1 MKKLLS
7 LFLVCIFVFAMP
19 MTVLADSAS
28 VVTLGADITEAEKQA
43 VLSYFGITDINS
55 VEVVQVNNAEEHS
68 ILDAYIPPEKIGN
81 KTYSCAYIVPTTSGG
96 LNIQMQNITY
106 VTQETLANALMT
118 AGINNCNLMVTAPKA
133 VSGTGALAGVYKAY
147 DKMGVALDSSKK
159 DLAVQEMVVVSQL
172 VENHGNDINK
182 VVAEVKKQVADKAL
196 TDTEVK
202 QIIIDTANEHNI
214 SLTEEE
220 TEKLLSIVDQIMKLD
235 YNVESFVSSVNSTID
250 EITGK
255 TNSAKEFITNIF
267 NNIKGFFEKLS
278 GKEDSATPKEGQ

>member
-81 KTYSCAYIVPTTSGG
+81 KTYSCAYIVPTASGG

>member
-81 KTYSCAYIVPTTSGG
+81 KTYSCAYIVPTASGG

-196 TDTEVK
+196 TDAEVK